1 MLQTFYFQRINFAVV
16 MKSGF
21 VNIFGKPN
29 AGKSTLL
36 NALMGEKL
44 AIVSPKVQTTR
55 HRIKGILTNENYQII
70 FSDTPGIIE
79 PKYKLHEKMMQAV
92 KSSLEDADV
101 ALLIVDIKDDLHEAD
116 EIFSSLSLKVP
127 AFVVLNKT
135 DVANEETIDKAVSF
149 FSEKRYCKKVI
160 QISALREKGI
170 KKLLEEIICMLPE
183 GEPFYVDDNLSDLP
197 MKFFVGEMIREKI
210 FYLYSEEIPYSAT
223 VLVQEFKEKTT
234 LTKISAD
241 IIVQRETQKG
251 IVLGHEGKMIKQLG
265 TLARKD
271 IEEFIGRKV
280 FLELFVKVRP
290 KWRDNELQLREYG
303 Y

>member
-1 MLQTFYFQRINFAVV
+1 

-36 NALMGEKL
+36 NALIGEKL

-55 HRIKGILTNENYQII
+55 HRIKGILNDKDYQVI

-101 ALLIVDIKDDLHEAD
+101 ALLIVDIKEDLKETD
-116 EIFSSLSLKVP
+116 EIFSALSLKAP
-127 AFVVLNKT
+127 AIVVLNKT
-135 DVANEETIDKAVSF
+135 DLVNKETIDKAVAF
-149 FSEKRYCKKVI
+149 FSEKKYCKKVVT
-160 QISALREKGI
+160 ISALKNAGI
-170 KKLLEEIICMLPE
+170 KELLDAIISMLPE
-183 GEPFYVDDNLSDLP
+183 GEPFYQDDNLSDLP
-197 MKFFVGEMIREKI
+197 TKFFVSELIREKI
-210 FYLYSEEIPYSAT
+210 FYLYQEEIPYHTT
-223 VLVQEFKEKTT
+223 VLVQEYKEKTT
-234 LTKISAD
+234 LTKITAD

-251 IVLGHEGKMIKQLG
+251 IILGEGGKMIRQLG

-271 IEEFIGRKV
+271 IEEFIDRKV

-290 KWRDNELQLREYG
+290 KWRDNEIHLREYG